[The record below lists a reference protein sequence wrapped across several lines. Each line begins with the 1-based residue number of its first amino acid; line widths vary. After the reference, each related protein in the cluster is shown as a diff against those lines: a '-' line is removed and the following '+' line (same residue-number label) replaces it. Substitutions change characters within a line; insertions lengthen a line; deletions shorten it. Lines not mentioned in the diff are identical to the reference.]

1 MAKPLYWNKAK
12 KYLSKKDKIL
22 AKLILQYKG
31 SLVSRDDA
39 YYSLLKSIVGQQIS
53 IAAANSVWKKLEKK
67 ARKIRPLK
75 ICKLSKRQ
83 LSSCGLSRQKIEYI
97 RIITKKFV
105 DKTICVKKLKQLND
119 EEAIKYLTTIK
130 GVGKWTAEMFLFFN
144 QLRPNIFPIQ
154 DIGLLRAISIH
165 YKTKYPPS
173 SHQLNYF
180 KDKWSPY
187 CTVATWYLW
196 RSIDPAPVKY

>member
-97 RIITKKFV
+97 RIITKNLLIKQFV
-105 DKTICVKKLKQLND
+105 LKN
-119 EEAIKYLTTIK
+119 
-130 GVGKWTAEMFLFFN
+130 
-144 QLRPNIFPIQ
+144 
-154 DIGLLRAISIH
+154 
-165 YKTKYPPS
+165 
-173 SHQLNYF
+173 
-180 KDKWSPY
+180 
-187 CTVATWYLW
+187 
-196 RSIDPAPVKY
+196 